1 MTALLIVEF
10 LVKVVALG
18 FCFER
23 SYLSDSWNVLEFGIL
38 ACSVSQNLHPVR
50 NLRLLRYIFSVSHF
64 QDIGTSAVNSVRS
77 LLALIILAFLLILTY
92 AISGFVI
99 FDKSDDNENDLK
111 SIFNSGYTVVSMLM
125 FNWTSIFDTFEE

>member
-1 MTALLIVEF
+1 MTAIFLVEF
-10 LVKVVALG
+10 LVKVIALG

-23 SYLSDSWNVLEFGIL
+23 SYLSDSWNMLDFGVL

-50 NLRLLRYIFSVSHF
+50 NLRLLKYIFSVSHL
-64 QDIGTSAVNSVRS
+64 QDIGTAVANSVRS
-77 LLALIILAFLLILTY
+77 LLALIVIAFLLILTY

-99 FDKSDDNENDLK
+99 FDKSDDKENDLK
-111 SIFNSGYTVVSMLM
+111 SIFNSAYTVVSMLM